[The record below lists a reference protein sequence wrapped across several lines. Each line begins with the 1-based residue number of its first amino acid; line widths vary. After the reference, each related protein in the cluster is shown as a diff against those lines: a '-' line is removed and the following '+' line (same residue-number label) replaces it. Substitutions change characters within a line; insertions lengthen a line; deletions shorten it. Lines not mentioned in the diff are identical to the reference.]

1 MPETTRLG
9 CGTPWAAYPAVIKCH
24 HSHPLPVE
32 IRAMDEINERIDV
45 LADMLL
51 EMEKCIAKL
60 VTREEEMRTML
71 TALIATH
78 PDKEVLA
85 AMLEQ
90 IKTKTDANPLSTS
103 PGGSFPDAS
112 TLARDTLAQILGK
125 VQKKP

>member
-1 MPETTRLG
+1 
-9 CGTPWAAYPAVIKCH
+9 
-24 HSHPLPVE
+24 
-32 IRAMDEINERIDV
+32 MDEINERIDV